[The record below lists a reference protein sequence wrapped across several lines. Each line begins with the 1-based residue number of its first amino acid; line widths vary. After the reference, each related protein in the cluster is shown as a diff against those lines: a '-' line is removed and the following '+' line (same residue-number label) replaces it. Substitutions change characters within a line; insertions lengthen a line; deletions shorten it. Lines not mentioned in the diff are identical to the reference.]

1 MNNVNITMLETANN
15 TNLNA
20 TKQLESVTEIKVL
33 SKLCNDG
40 IEEGFLT
47 LEQSAIAFSA
57 ISKLSG
63 LLELSLE
70 NNYQ

>member
-33 SKLCNDG
+33 SKLCNDA

-47 LEQSAIAFSA
+47 LEQSAIVFNA